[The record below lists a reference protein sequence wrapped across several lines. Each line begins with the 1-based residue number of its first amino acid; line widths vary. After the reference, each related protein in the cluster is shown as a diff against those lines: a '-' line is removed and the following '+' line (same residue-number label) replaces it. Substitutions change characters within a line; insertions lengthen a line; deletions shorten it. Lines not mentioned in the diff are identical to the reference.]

1 MGSLC
6 GDENVLTLTIVTVNT
21 LKAIKLYT
29 LTSELHGM

>member
-6 GDENVLTLTIVTVNT
+6 GDENVLKLTIVTTALPVNT

-29 LTSELHGM
+29 LNK